1 MTENQ
6 ISEIIIGC
14 AIDVHKAIGPGLLE
28 NVYQE
33 CLLYELIK
41 KGLKAEKE
49 KPLPVIYKEIKMEV
63 GYRADIMVEDKV
75 IVELKSVEA
84 LNDLHT
90 AQILTY
96 LRISDRRLGLL
107 INFNVP
113 RLTDG
118 LKRYVNRL

>member
-63 GYRADIMVEDKV
+63 GYRADIMY
-75 IVELKSVEA
+75 
-84 LNDLHT
+84 HGG
-90 AQILTY
+90 
-96 LRISDRRLGLL
+96 R
-107 INFNVP
+107 
-113 RLTDG
+113 
-118 LKRYVNRL
+118 